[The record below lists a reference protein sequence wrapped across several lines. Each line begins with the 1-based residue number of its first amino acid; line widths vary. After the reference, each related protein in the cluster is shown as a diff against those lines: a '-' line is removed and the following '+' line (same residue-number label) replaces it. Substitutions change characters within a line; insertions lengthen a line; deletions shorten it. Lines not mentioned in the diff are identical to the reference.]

1 MEVPDLVVGG
11 LPSNCMPAELLA
23 SSVFLLARLGFA
35 IKAAAFDAFERAGA
49 NPYHHSILALL
60 DEGARTTQAAIADAL
75 ELDPSQLVGLLDALE
90 ERGLIERRRDE
101 TDRRRH
107 VVSLTDA
114 GRKQLAEF
122 RKMVADIEREFLTP
136 LDADARATLHSLLSQ
151 IASHRD
157 PRYLRSA
164 ALPAA

>member
-1 MEVPDLVVGG
+1 MEMPDLVAG
-11 LPSNCMPAELLA
+11 PMPNCMPAELLA

-35 IKAAAFDAFERAGA
+35 IKAAAFEEFERAGA
-49 NPYHHSILALL
+49 SPYHHSILALL

-75 ELDPSQLVGLLDALE
+75 EFDPSQLVGLLDALE

-114 GRKQLAEF
+114 GRRRLAEF
-122 RKMVADIEREFLTP
+122 RQMMADIENEFLAP
-136 LDADARATLHSLLSQ
+136 LDAGARATLHALLSQ

-157 PRYLRSA
+157 PRYVRASA
-164 ALPAA
+164 VPS